1 MKKRIAAGCVA
12 DSIVMTLTSFQQ
24 LTNAWGQKRKLH
36 AANAVLVLPVSVDCS
51 CQTGGP
57 EAFP

>member
-1 MKKRIAAGCVA
+1 
-12 DSIVMTLTSFQQ
+12 MTLTSFQQ

-36 AANAVLVLPVSVDCS
+36 AANAELALPVSVDCS

-57 EAFP
+57 GAFL